1 MSRNAIVRALAAS
14 PLLRFALGGALL
26 FAVDAWRTREANTL
40 SLSPAFTASLREGL
54 RRERGRDPTADE
66 LAARE
71 REFLRDEALYRHALA
86 LGLQQ
91 GDEIVRRRLIQ
102 KATYLI
108 EAACDPPTPGDDAL
122 RAWLAAHPD
131 PAAVARIT
139 VEHRFFSRAPDAD
152 AGAGEPFL
160 RGARFDDV
168 TPAELDGVFGE
179 GFAARVRALPP
190 DAWGGPLRSAH
201 GWHSVRWR
209 ESPAAQGD
217 TLRTGRAR
225 AERGWRE
232 EACARH
238 VDDTVSALVRGYR
251 VERR

>member
-108 EAACDPPTPGDDAL
+108 EAACDPPAPSDDAL
-122 RAWLAAHPD
+122 RGWLAAHPD

-139 VEHRFFSRAPDAD
+139 VEHRYFSRAPSPD

-168 TPAELDGVFGE
+168 TPAELDGVFGD
-179 GFAARVRALPP
+179 GFSARVRALPP

-201 GWHSVRWR
+201 GWHQVRWR

-238 VDDTVSALVRGYR
+238 VDATVSALVRGYR

>member
-26 FAVDAWRTREANTL
+26 FAVDAWRTREASTL
-40 SLSPAFTASLREGL
+40 SLSPAFSASLREGL
-54 RRERGRDPTADE
+54 RRERGREPTADE

-108 EAACDPPTPGDDAL
+108 EAACDPPSPSDDAL
-122 RAWLAAHPD
+122 RAWVAAHPD
-131 PAAVARIT
+131 PAAVARMT
-139 VEHRFFSRAPDAD
+139 LEHRFFSREPAPD

-160 RGARFDDV
+160 RGARFDDA

-179 GFAARVRALPP
+179 GFTARVRALPP

-201 GWHSVRWR
+201 GWHQVRWR

-217 TLRTGRAR
+217 ALRAGRDR
-225 AERGWRE
+225 AERALRE

-238 VDDTVSALVRGYR
+238 VDDTVNALLRGYR
-251 VERR
+251 VGRR